1 LVKKLAEK
9 WYKIDTGKKIE
20 LPVESYMNESAGQNA
35 IEQKYGI
42 LFNKTQHQFG
52 GSECGIYSLNFI
64 IRLLNGSNFDT
75 IIKEKLDDDVV
86 NQCREIYF
94 NNQEIIDPN
103 SKENFIVTNGK
114 GGKIDIGKKNYK
126 CE

>member
-9 WYKIDTGKKIE
+9 WYKNDTGKKIE

-64 IRLLNGSNFDT
+64 IRLLRGEEFDQINKSRIT
-75 IIKEKLDDDVV
+75 DKEI
-86 NQCREIYF
+86 NSCRTVYF
-94 NNQEIIDPN
+94 NNYNNVIKNKEKII
-103 SKENFIVTNGK
+103 I
-114 GGKIDIGKKNYK
+114 
-126 CE
+126 C